1 MLRRTFHLKRFLAAI
16 ATLLAAPLL
25 FAAETR
31 EEPVGLVL
39 APGGGKL
46 LRANTETPLD
56 ARAGDLLFTGDGLRT
71 ATGPA
76 SFLFCPGKTL
86 DTLSPS
92 GEVRFE
98 AKQPKVK
105 T

>member
-1 MLRRTFHLKRFLAAI
+1 MHKSFVFSRWSVI
-16 ATLLAAPLL
+16 GGILLAPLL
-25 FAAETR
+25 FAAEQR

-39 APGGGKL
+39 SPGGGKL

-56 ARAGDLLFTGDGLRT
+56 ARSGDLLFTGDGLRT
-71 ATGPA
+71 AGGPA

-86 DTLSPS
+86 DTLSAS

-98 AKQPKVK
+98 ATAPKVK
-105 T
+105 